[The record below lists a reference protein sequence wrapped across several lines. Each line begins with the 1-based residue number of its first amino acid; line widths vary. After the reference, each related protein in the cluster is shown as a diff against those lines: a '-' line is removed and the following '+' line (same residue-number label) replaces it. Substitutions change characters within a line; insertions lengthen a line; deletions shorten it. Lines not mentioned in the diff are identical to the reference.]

1 MIKWIFVIIISI
13 LFIGIFEINYAEAQ
27 PLEDPNIIFIMTDD
41 LSNFELKLLLEN
53 DLMPNFENYF
63 VSNGTYFEKSY
74 VANPVCCPSRAI
86 ALTGQ
91 YSHNNDVFANDKVD
105 RNGIIFNGGVSALD
119 DSITIATVLDDH
131 GYNTAFVGKY
141 LNLYGTQNNYFIPP
155 GWDEWS
161 ANVEHDLLILY
172 NYTIIDNDRIIKNV
186 PKYRTFFENDKIIE
200 LINDFSQQEKP
211 FFINYW
217 PIVPHFTNFGL
228 KCDVNYLDGKKHR
241 FWSVRVPQT
250 YIDSVKNIPIN
261 HPPSFNEDDV
271 SDKPVWK
278 NPSKFEE
285 NATECIDAVIR
296 PKLASMIPIDELIG
310 NMIEALENKGEL
322 ENTIIIFTSDNGFL
336 FGEHRTF
343 NKSKPFEEAI
353 SVPLYFYGYKIPKN
367 LTISSLV
374 NSVDWAPTIAD
385 YAGTSLP
392 ISDGM
397 SLKPLIEDPTTP
409 WRLQTLIEG
418 AFEARFTFYLITDG
432 VNVLIDYMRY
442 LPSFYNLTADPFQLK
457 NLYPCKDDLC
467 LLKFNK
473 LNNTLQSL
481 KTCSMD
487 SCRQLETQKIPGW
500 IKNNAN
506 WWAANQIE
514 DSDFLQ
520 GIQYLIQQDIMQ
532 ISETSVPVTGDGS
545 QDIPGWV
552 KNNADWWSQ
561 GLISDDTFVKGIQYL
576 VEKGIIRIS

>member
-1 MIKWIFVIIISI
+1 MIKWVFVIIVFF
-13 LFIGIFEINYAEAQ
+13 LFIGIFVKNSAEAQ
-27 PLEDPNIIFIMTDD
+27 SLEDPNIIFIMTDD
-41 LSNFELKLLLEN
+41 LSYFELKLLLEN

-63 VSNGTYFEKSY
+63 VNNGTYFEKSY
-74 VANPVCCPSRAI
+74 VANPICCPSRAI

-91 YSHNNDVFANDKVD
+91 YSHNNDVYANHKVD
-105 RNGIIFNGGVSALD
+105 KFGIIFNGGVLALN

-141 LNLYGTQNNYFIPP
+141 LNEYGINKKTTFIPP

-161 ANVEHDLLILY
+161 AKSDPGKLAMY
-172 NYTIIDNDRIIKNV
+172 NYTINDNGQIIKKV
-186 PKYRTFFENDKIIE
+186 PKYRTFFENDKIID

-217 PIVPHFTNFGL
+217 PSVPHFTSDGP
-228 KCDVNYLDGKKHR
+228 KCDVNYLNGLKHT
-241 FWSVRVPQT
+241 FLSVRVPQT
-250 YIDSVKNIPIN
+250 YIDSVENIPIN

-271 SDKPVWK
+271 SDKPAWK
-278 NPSKFEE
+278 INSKFEE

-310 NMIEALENKGEL
+310 NVIEALENKGEL

-336 FGEHRTF
+336 FGEHRAF
-343 NKSKPFEEAI
+343 NKSKPFEESI

-397 SLKPLIEDPTTP
+397 SLKPLIEDPTIP
-409 WRLQTLIEG
+409 WRVQTLIEG
-418 AFEARFTFYLITDG
+418 GFSLSYTFYLITDG

-457 NLYPCKDDLC
+457 NLYPCKADAC

-473 LNNTLQSL
+473 LYNTLQSL

-500 IKNNAN
+500 IKNNAG

-514 DSDFLQ
+514 NSDFFQ
-520 GIQYLIQQDIMQ
+520 GIQYLIHQDIIQ
-532 ISETSVPVTGDGS
+532 IS
-545 QDIPGWV
+545 
-552 KNNADWWSQ
+552 
-561 GLISDDTFVKGIQYL
+561 FVLQT
-576 VEKGIIRIS
+576 